1 MLKRIIPILFL
12 LSFINAQIAL
22 PTFQAVHK
30 PHTAVAESD
39 SQTFS
44 YTGTQQTFTVPSGVS
59 TITIKAWGAQG
70 GGDGSNYWGT
80 GGKGGYSIGD
90 ASVSGGETI
99 YIVVGQQGFQSASST
114 SYNGGGEGNP
124 NNYYGTGWTGGGA
137 THVAKVSG
145 VLSTLSGNISDI
157 LIVAGGGGGCAGST
171 RVYWDRYKIDGGSG
185 GGSSGIDG
193 PDSDNNSSYRAG
205 GGGGTQSA
213 GGTSSGASVSS
224 GFGLGASSSNS
235 TGDGIQGGGGGGGYY
250 GGGAGAHAGGGG
262 GGGSGYIGGVT
273 NNPETIAGNA
283 TMPNP
288 NGGTMTGREGNG
300 LVVISW

>member
-1 MLKRIIPILFL
+1 MRITLLLYL

-22 PTFQAVHK
+22 PTFHAVHK
-30 PHTAVAESD
+30 PHTTVAESG

-44 YTGTQQTFTVPSGVS
+44 YTGGIQTLTISSGVN

-70 GGDGSNYWGT
+70 GGTGSNYWGT

-124 NNYYGTGWTGGGA
+124 QPSYGEGWTGGGA

-145 VLSTLSGNISDI
+145 VLSTLSGNVSDI
-157 LIVAGGGGGCAGST
+157 LIVAGGGGGNAGSN
-171 RVYWDRYKIDGGSG
+171 RSSWDIYKVDGGAG

-193 PDSDNNSSYRAG
+193 PDSDNNSGYRPG
-205 GGGGTQSA
+205 GTGGTQSA
-213 GGTSSGASVSS
+213 GGTTQSASVASS
-224 GFGLGASSSNS
+224 FGLGASSSNS

-250 GGGAGAHAGGGG
+250 GGGAGSTAGGGG

-273 NNPETIAGNA
+273 NSPETIAGNA
-283 TMPNP
+283 TMPDP
-288 NGGTMTGREGNG
+288 DGGTMTGREGNG